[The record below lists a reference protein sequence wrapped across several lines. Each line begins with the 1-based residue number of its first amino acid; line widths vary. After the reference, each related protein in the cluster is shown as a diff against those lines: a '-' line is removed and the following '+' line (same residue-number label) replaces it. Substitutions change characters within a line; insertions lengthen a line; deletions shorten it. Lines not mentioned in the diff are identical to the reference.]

1 MEKIDRA
8 FYSDKAMVFKAL
20 SHPTRL
26 LIVDML
32 KDGEKCV
39 CEMMPDIDADTSTV
53 SKHLSILRNAGILKS
68 EKRGQMVYYRLKMEC
83 VLGFFSCIRNA
94 LADEARSRLAAAS
107 DA

>member
-8 FYSDKAMVFKAL
+8 FYSDKAKVFKAL

-26 LIVDML
+26 FIIDML

-53 SKHLSILRNAGILKS
+53 SKHLSILRNAGILES
-68 EKRGQMVYYRLKMEC
+68 EKRGQMVFYRLKMDC
-83 VLGFFSCIRNA
+83 VLGFFSCIRSA
-94 LADEARSRLAAAS
+94 VEDEARSRLAAVTI
-107 DA
+107 